1 MALDNTAILADFVH
15 TGTQAAGTLW
25 QPSASLGEG
34 ELESDEVAEIL
45 GVEIIAPIDAG
56 VAEDLDTVYLVI
68 DGRSYQAHVN
78 MSGND
83 LISTNPPRRHI
94 YASDMETTW
103 YTFGKTILESLNEPI
118 PALANTTPKL
128 TDRVTIITQAGGTD
142 VDADYRVRIWG
153 VVYTEKLLQR
163 FPSRTMPGNFTISNN
178 RMDDNI
184 PVNRSPIEITKE
196 NWSYLPGGLNQDK
209 PTIHPHFRFATN
221 ANATTANT
229 RYEFRF
235 DLGNVDDEFKDMQF
249 NYDTEN
255 KLFIAKGLGARASA
269 NLNYVWFR
277 DTGDETSTEIPPGR
291 FTVTANRNPIIFGR
305 GEPQFPADQ
314 PVYFAIPRIG
324 VKNHVVYESK
334 AVAAIMDNGTPVG
347 ADNVAVAL
355 TGTVIDFGGK
365 T

>member
-1 MALDNTAILADFVH
+1 MAIDNLTILADFVH

-34 ELESDEVAEIL
+34 ELESDQVAEVV
-45 GVEIIAPIDAG
+45 GFEIIAPIDAG
-56 VAEDLDTVYLVI
+56 VAEDLNTVYPVI
-68 DGRSYQAHVN
+68 DGRSYQAHIN

-94 YASDMETTW
+94 YASDLETTW
-103 YTFGKTILESLNEPI
+103 YTLGKTIVQSFNEPI

-128 TDRVTIITQAGGTD
+128 TDRITIITQAGATD
-142 VDADYRVRIWG
+142 VDADYRVRVWG
-153 VVYTEKLLQR
+153 VVYSEKLLSR
-163 FPSRTMPGNFTISNN
+163 LPNRTMPGSFTIMNN
-178 RMDDNI
+178 RMEDPIN
-184 PVNRSPIEITKE
+184 VNYASREITLE
-196 NWSYLPGGLNQDK
+196 NWSYLPGGIDQDK
-209 PTIHPHFRFATN
+209 PSIHPYFRFATN

-249 NYDTEN
+249 NYDIEN

-269 NLNYVWFR
+269 NLNYVWLR
-277 DTGDETSTEIPPGR
+277 DTGDEISTEIPEGR
-291 FTVTANRNPIIFGR
+291 ITVTQNRNPIIFGR

-324 VKNHVVYESK
+324 VKNHIVYESK
-334 AVAAIMDNGTPVG
+334 AVIAMMDDGSSVG
-347 ADNVAVAL
+347 AGNVAVAL